1 MTERERELRE
11 GMAELNA
18 EQSTGPAPEL
28 YPQRSE
34 GEEMNPSDSKKLEEA
49 KKMSVAIYLELPEPV
64 ADDVSSKVRWLIS
77 KLTEQDREIARLTF
91 QVKGL
96 SVERTS
102 AKQRAEKVE
111 NLLAEKEK
119 V

>member
-1 MTERERELRE
+1 
-11 GMAELNA
+11 
-18 EQSTGPAPEL
+18 
-28 YPQRSE
+28 
-34 GEEMNPSDSKKLEEA
+34 MNPSDSKLEE
-49 KKMSVAIYLELPEPV
+49 IDTNELIRYLVTHETTLTI
-64 ADDVSSKVRWLIS
+64 DRLIS
-77 KLTEQDREIARLTF
+77 KVKEQDREIARLTF

>member
-1 MTERERELRE
+1 
-11 GMAELNA
+11 
-18 EQSTGPAPEL
+18 
-28 YPQRSE
+28 
-34 GEEMNPSDSKKLEEA
+34 MNPSDNNTLEDIEKHLEEWNVVYA
-49 KKMSVAIYLELPEPV
+49 DYRPFKKERC
-64 ADDVSSKVRWLIS
+64 DDVLMEDAEPDVIRLIAKV
-77 KLTEQDREIARLTF
+77 KEQDREIERLTF